1 MVPAMQRLAALTV
14 VLTLIAC
21 SKKED
26 TPPATGSGSGS
37 GSGSSMA
44 AGSGSGSGSADSGSG
59 SGSAAA
65 GSGSGSGSGSAA
77 AGSGSGSGSE
87 GFDFDKLTHDEKVN
101 YMKTKVL
108 PTMREAFQ
116 KFDAK
121 DFAKFSCKTCHGK
134 DPQKSKYK
142 MPNPELPKLDF
153 AALKAKKQKPKTA
166 EFMGTT
172 VNPEM
177 AKMLN
182 KPEHDEAHPDG
193 FGCLACHTQKK

>member
-1 MVPAMQRLAALTV
+1 MQRLATIAV
-14 VLTLIAC
+14 VLTLFAC
-21 SKKED
+21 SKKEEAP
-26 TPPATGSGSGS
+26 TAGSASGS

-44 AGSGSGSGSADSGSG
+44 AGSGSGSAIDSGGSG
-59 SGSAAA
+59 SGSAMA
-65 GSGSGSGSGSAA
+65 GSGSGSGSAM
-77 AGSGSGSGSE
+77 AGSGSGSGGE

-108 PTMREAFQ
+108 PTMKEAFQ

-134 DPQKSKYK
+134 DPQKTKYK

-166 EFMGTT
+166 EFMGST

-177 AKMLN
+177 AKMLG

>member
-1 MVPAMQRLAALTV
+1 MVRAMQRLATLAV

-21 SKKED
+21 SSKKED
-26 TPPATGSGSGS
+26 TPPATGSGS

-59 SGSAAA
+59 SGS
-65 GSGSGSGSGSAA
+65 GSAMAGSGSAA
-77 AGSGSGSGSE
+77 AGSGSGSGGE

-121 DFAKFSCKTCHGK
+121 QFAKFSCKTCHGK

-172 VNPEM
+172 VNPDM

>member
-1 MVPAMQRLAALTV
+1 MQRLATLTV
-14 VLTLIAC
+14 VLTLFAC
-21 SKKED
+21 SKKEEA
-26 TPPATGSGSGS
+26 PPVTGSAS

-44 AGSGSGSGSADSGSG
+44 AGSGSGSGSGSSIDSGG
-59 SGSAAA
+59 SGSAMA
-65 GSGSGSGSGSAA
+65 GSGSGSGSAA
-77 AGSGSGSGSE
+77 MAGSGSGSNGE
-87 GFDFDKLTHDEKVN
+87 VFDFDKLTHDEKVN

-108 PTMREAFQ
+108 PTMKEAFQ

-134 DPQKSKYK
+134 DPQKTKYK

-166 EFMGTT
+166 EFMGST

-177 AKMLN
+177 AKMLG

>member
-1 MVPAMQRLAALTV
+1 MQRLATLTV
-14 VLTLIAC
+14 VLTLFAC
-21 SKKED
+21 SKQEEA
-26 TPPATGSGSGS
+26 PPVTGSAS

-44 AGSGSGSGSADSGSG
+44 SGSGSGSGSADNGSGSG
-59 SGSAAA
+59 SGSAMA
-65 GSGSGSGSGSAA
+65 GSGSGSAA

-101 YMKTKVL
+101 YMKTKIL

-121 DFAKFSCKTCHGK
+121 QFAKFSCKTCHGK
-134 DPQKSKYK
+134 DPQKTKYK

-166 EFMGTT
+166 EFMGST